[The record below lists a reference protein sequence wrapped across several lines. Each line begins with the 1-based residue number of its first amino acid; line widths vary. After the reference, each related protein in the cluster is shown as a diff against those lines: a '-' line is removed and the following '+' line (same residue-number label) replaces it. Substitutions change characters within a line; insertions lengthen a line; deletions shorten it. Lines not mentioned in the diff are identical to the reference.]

1 MPKYALIQNIDG
13 LTCLLCHLLPS
24 RRFSGHFVEPGL
36 CCISSNIT
44 HYQYLN
50 AKVGSCD
57 AGRTWARHY
66 FQQNSPIKYCQ
77 TLLKPWLHISMFI
90 QSSQLVKSFPSLFLE
105 ELEQLLVNKSTFYA
119 LVSRSA
125 LEQNR

>member
-1 MPKYALIQNIDG
+1 MPKYALIQNIGG
-13 LTCLLCHLLPS
+13 LTCLLCHLLPLVD
-24 RRFSGHFVEPGL
+24 FQA
-36 CCISSNIT
+36 ISLNPAYVVSHLILPTIN
-44 HYQYLN
+44 N

-77 TLLKPWLHISMFI
+77 TLLKSWLHISMFI

-105 ELEQLLVNKSTFYA
+105 ELEQLY
-119 LVSRSA
+119 
-125 LEQNR
+125 